1 MLEMP
6 KQKGGAPRRKSG
18 TKSTGRKVPRT
29 KGEKRSQGTVMSA
42 EILIGT

>member
-6 KQKGGAPRRKSG
+6 NQRGGAPRRKSG
-18 TKSTGRKVPRT
+18 TKSTRRKAPIT
-29 KGEKRSQGTVMSA
+29 KGERRSQGTVMSA